1 MVEAGTAAPRIGS
14 QEEPVTRAVVGAALA
29 SLVAG
34 STAPARAKLT
44 NADLGADPANQGM
57 GLMRTDASGVDFTGA
72 DLSGANLRKA
82 LLVRAD
88 LTGADLTDA
97 DVTGT
102 DLTGAIL
109 RNIRG
114 RDRLRGLDK
123 ALHVD
128 QAIFND

>member
-1 MVEAGTAAPRIGS
+1 HFPAADLTHARIIS
-14 QEEPVTRAVVGAALA
+14 PMNNAKF
-29 SLVAG
+29 
-34 STAPARAKLT
+34 ARAKLT

-109 RNIRG
+109 RHIRG

-123 ALHVD
+123 ALHLD
-128 QAIFND
+128 QAISNHWPEGADARADPAAPL